1 MLTMPWRPLYTI
13 ERSEQPEV
21 TVFGMISVV
30 SAGPAGSADLLACG
44 DVNHA
49 VWSRSCLKAF
59 QLLSHYQ
66 TIKNAYP
73 ALSPAHL
80 ALMMSSHHAEKEH
93 LDLLDQIMEIGGFNE
108 ELLQCPVR
116 WPMSAEMRVKLQ
128 SEEQGEKSLYH
139 DCSAKHFS
147 YLLSLKC
154 QGLPLNDYL
163 SVDNSEHRSLEKV
176 LSQLLERQPESF
188 ATTTDGCQ
196 MVNYALTPRELA
208 ILYRLLSSA
217 HDACSRNGN
226 WPKCESLLADQMS
239 EILTFFR
246 QYPVL
251 VGGSQSFDTKLMQ
264 GYVPGISAPLIAK
277 NGADGL
283 LAIGV
288 LPNSDY
294 HYGLG
299 ILIKLS
305 SGYEDRHM
313 QAICTELFSQ
323 LGLYDADHKKALSKP
338 ALGPRVRTDH
348 LQSHFHFQVDQKV
361 IAGVSRR

>member
-1 MLTMPWRPLYTI
+1 
-13 ERSEQPEV
+13 
-21 TVFGMISVV
+21 MISVV

-49 VWSRSCLKAF
+49 VWSRSCLKAL

-73 ALSPAHL
+73 TLSPQHL
-80 ALMMSSHHAEKEH
+80 ALMMSSHHAEKQH
-93 LDLLDQIMEIGGFNE
+93 LDLLEQIMEIGGFNE
-108 ELLQCPVR
+108 ELLQCPLR

-128 SEEQGEKSLYH
+128 SEGQSEKSLYH

-147 YLLSLKC
+147 YLLSLQSK
-154 QGLPLNDYL
+154 GLPLHDYL

-188 ATTTDGCQ
+188 RTTTDGCQ

-208 ILYRLLSSA
+208 TLYRLLSSA
-217 HDACSRNGN
+217 PDASSQIGN
-226 WPKCESLLADQMS
+226 WPKCESSLVEQMS
-239 EILTFFR
+239 EILSLFR

-251 VGGSQSFDTKLMQ
+251 VGGSASFDTKLMQ
-264 GYVPGISAPLIAK
+264 GFVPGVSAPLIAK

-294 HYGLG
+294 PSGLG

-313 QAICTELFSQ
+313 QAICTELFAQ
-323 LGLYDADHKKALSKP
+323 LGMFNPEHSKALAKP
-338 ALGPRVRTDH
+338 ALGPRVRTGH